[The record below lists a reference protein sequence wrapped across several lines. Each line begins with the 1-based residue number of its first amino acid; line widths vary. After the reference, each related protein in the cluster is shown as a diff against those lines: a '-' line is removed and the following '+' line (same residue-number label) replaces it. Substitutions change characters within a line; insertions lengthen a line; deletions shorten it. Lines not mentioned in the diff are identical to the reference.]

1 MNQLRFDENLAIR
14 EVLDDIVGMVDRR
27 EKLIQSAGQMAEE
40 TRDER
45 MAGEIKQLERLMSD
59 FLTLFDPIL
68 VKVHAYAE
76 GLKQSIS
83 ESEAFLRSLVGIIDA
98 GKTVDGTSA
107 TIQELEKDADEVQ
120 TDLDL
125 ANRTLDKIE
134 SLFKKTKQYP
144 RTEPSPKPVETIK
157 PSNENVNRPQYHYVR
172 PRSVFPAQSGV
183 RAQHGFQ
190 LTNETRDRIND
201 LFDRTG
207 MADHLNASPGQQEP
221 SIDDPVQPRRMLL
234 REESRPLRP
243 FVRAGLRPSSDQ
255 SAQS

>member
-27 EKLIQSAGQMAEE
+27 ERLIESAGQMAEE

-59 FLTLFDPIL
+59 FLTLFDPVL
-68 VKVHAYAE
+68 LKVRAYAE
-76 GLKQSIS
+76 RLRQSVS

-107 TIQELEKDADEVQ
+107 TIQELEKDADQVQ

-125 ANRTLDKIE
+125 ANQTLDKIE
-134 SLFKKTKQYP
+134 NLFKKTKQYL
-144 RTEPSPKPVETIK
+144 RTERSEKPVEIFK
-157 PSNENVNRPQYHYVR
+157 PSSETSNKPGSHYTRARPYIHAQ
-172 PRSVFPAQSGV
+172 PSARS
-183 RAQHGFQ
+183 QHTFQ
-190 LTNETRDRIND
+190 LTRETRDRISD

-207 MADHLNASPGQQEP
+207 MTDHLNPSSTPQER
-221 SIDDPVQPRRMLL
+221 STDDPVQPRRMMQ
-234 REESRPLRP
+234 RSENSPLRP
-243 FVRAGLRPSSDQ
+243 FVRPGLRPSTNQ
-255 SAQS
+255 SS

>member
-27 EKLIQSAGQMAEE
+27 ERLIESADAMAEE
-40 TRDER
+40 ARDER
-45 MAGEIKQLERLMSD
+45 MAAEVKQLERLMSD
-59 FLTLFDPIL
+59 FLTLFDPVL

-76 GLKQSIS
+76 RLKQSIS

-107 TIQELEKDADEVQ
+107 TVQELEKDADEVQ

-125 ANRTLDKIE
+125 ANQTLDKIE
-134 SLFKKTKQYP
+134 NLFRKTKRYLP
-144 RTEPSPKPVETIK
+144 TEPSLRPAETFK
-157 PSNENVNRPQYHYVR
+157 PSSESLNRPGNHYIRAR
-172 PRSVFPAQSGV
+172 PYVHAQPST
-183 RAQHGFQ
+183 RPQQSFQ
-190 LTNETRDRIND
+190 LTSETRDRISD

-207 MADHLNASPGQQEP
+207 MTEHLNTTSTPQET
-221 SIDDPVQPRRMLL
+221 STGNTVQPRRMEQ
-234 REESRPLRP
+234 RSQNKLRP

-255 SAQS
+255 SS